1 MKQMSYMS
9 SIRLYPCVGTTRYGP
24 VDYTG
29 VLYVQGRDASDYVGV
44 VFGYQSN
51 RKFYVVMWRREN
63 SNFEEL
69 NDRAGI
75 KGVQLKVRLLLA
87 SNVVRD
93 LAIYQLEDMQPPQR
107 ACRADVSSLS
117 PSSEL

>member
-1 MKQMSYMS
+1 
-9 SIRLYPCVGTTRYGP
+9 

-29 VLYVQGRDASDYVGV
+29 VLYIQGREASDYVGV

-63 SNFEEL
+63 SNFQEL

-75 KGVQLKVRLLLA
+75 KGLQLKVRSLLGN
-87 SNVVRD
+87 SVVRD
-93 LAIYQLEDMQPPQR
+93 LATYKFEVQHRRELVVLT
-107 ACRADVSSLS
+107 CR
-117 PSSEL
+117 P

>member
-1 MKQMSYMS
+1 
-9 SIRLYPCVGTTRYGP
+9 

-29 VLYVQGRDASDYVGV
+29 VLYIQGRDASDYVGV

-63 SNFEEL
+63 SNFQEL

-75 KGVQLKVRLLLA
+75 KGVQLKVRSLLGN
-87 SNVVRD
+87 SVVRD
-93 LAIYQLEDMQPPQR
+93 LATYKF
-107 ACRADVSSLS
+107 DVKHRRVIHQSSA
-117 PSSEL
+117 

>member
-1 MKQMSYMS
+1 MKEYALIVLPYILI
-9 SIRLYPCVGTTRYGP
+9 SIFLLLFVGKTRYGP

-29 VLYVQGRDASDYVGV
+29 TLYVKGSESSDYVGV

-63 SNFEEL
+63 SNFQEQ

-75 KGVQLKVRLLLA
+75 KGVQLKVQA
-87 SNVVRD
+87 
-93 LAIYQLEDMQPPQR
+93 
-107 ACRADVSSLS
+107 
-117 PSSEL
+117 

>member
-1 MKQMSYMS
+1 MSIHAYKINLLIFLS
-9 SIRLYPCVGTTRYGP
+9 YALIYIFLFVGTTKYGP

-29 VLYVQGRDASDYVGV
+29 ALYVKGSDSSDYVGV

-63 SNFEEL
+63 SNFQEL

-75 KGVQLKVRLLLA
+75 KGVQLKVHA
-87 SNVVRD
+87 
-93 LAIYQLEDMQPPQR
+93 
-107 ACRADVSSLS
+107 
-117 PSSEL
+117 